1 MVGNLMS
8 KKKSIDYPAPG
19 KLRKFSDAILERL
32 PARLV
37 NLSSRGFSCEPGVVV
52 KTPSR
57 LMLGHG
63 VTLQRN
69 AILHC
74 GGKAWC
80 KFRGS
85 IKLGNHVVVGPN
97 CILYGAGN
105 LVVGDFTHFGPGSMV
120 MAQAGD
126 ADSDARQTT
135 EPGRIHDPVTIGKG
149 VWIGAGAVILGDTV
163 LGDNCV
169 VGPNSVV
176 SGSYEA
182 GSTLMG
188 NPARVVRRRTVKE
201 TQ

>member
-1 MVGNLMS
+1 MS
-8 KKKSIDYPAPG
+8 KQYSNDQLTPG
-19 KLRKFSDAILERL
+19 LMRKIADAVLERL

-37 NLSSRGFSCEPGVVV
+37 KLSSAGFSCEPGVVI

-57 LMLGHG
+57 LTVGYG
-63 VTLQRN
+63 VVLQRN
-69 AILHC
+69 SILHC

-80 KFRGS
+80 NYEGS
-85 IKLGNHVVVGPN
+85 IRLGNHVVVGPH
-97 CILYGAGN
+97 CILYGAGT
-105 LVVGDFTHFGPGSMV
+105 LEVGDFTHFGPGSMV

-126 ADSDARQTT
+126 ADSAERHTT
-135 EPGRIHDPVTIGKG
+135 EPGRNHDPVIIGKG

-182 GSTLMG
+182 GSTLIG
-188 NPARVVRRRTVKE
+188 NPARLVRRRKTE
-201 TQ
+201 E